1 MLFSYCTNLHP
12 GESWEETFAALRHHV
27 PGVRRKLRRAA
38 TDPFPL
44 GLRLSAV
51 AAAQLC
57 ADKAL
62 LRQLRR
68 WLEDENLLAFTINGF
83 PYGPFHGQ
91 RVKEQVFAPDWST
104 PERVAYTSNLFALLA
119 ELLPEGAEGSVSSL
133 PGSFSEFVAA
143 DPSRRPAILANLRR
157 FAIELD
163 ELSSINGLDLHLGLE
178 PEPLGLFDD
187 TAGTIRFFDELTDGL
202 AESER
207 ARLLR
212 RIGICYDACHFA
224 VVHEDAPAALDAMH
238 AAGIR
243 LSKIHLSNALRLDP
257 ANDEARSALAAF
269 NETTYL
275 HQVIGRRENG
285 SLVRHRD
292 IPDALAAWP
301 DGSIEWRAHF
311 HIPLFAEPAAP
322 LFSTITHLEG
332 LAHWLHAHPLA
343 CRHFEMETY
352 TFDVLPPDLRPPA
365 VEDMLAEEF
374 RWCET
379 RFFTLVGR

>member
-12 GESWEETFAALRHHV
+12 GESWEETFSALRRHV
-27 PGVRRKLRRAA
+27 PGVRTKLRRSS

-51 AAAQLC
+51 AASELC
-57 ADKAL
+57 ADKAR

-68 WLEDENLLAFTINGF
+68 WMEDENLIAFTINGF

-119 ELLPEGAEGSVSSL
+119 ELLPEGAEGSVSTL
-133 PGSFSEFVAA
+133 PGSFSEFVTA
-143 DPSRRPAILANLRR
+143 DPSRRPAAIANLRQ
-157 FAIELD
+157 FAIELE
-163 ELSSINGLDLHLGLE
+163 ELSLSNGQDLHLGLE

-187 TAGTIRFFDELTDGL
+187 TAGTIRFFEELTDGL
-202 AESER
+202 SASER

-212 RIGICYDACHFA
+212 RVGICYDACHFA
-224 VVHEDAPAALDAMH
+224 VVHEEAPTALDTIH

-257 ANDEARSALAAF
+257 ANDEARAALATF
-269 NETTYL
+269 DEPTYL
-275 HQVIGRRENG
+275 HQVIGRREDG
-285 SLVRHRD
+285 SFVRHRD

-311 HIPLFAEPAAP
+311 HIPLFAEPVAP
-322 LFSTITHLEG
+322 LRSTITHLEG

-352 TFDVLPPDLRPPA
+352 TFGVLPPELRPPA

>member
-12 GESWEETFAALRHHV
+12 GESWEETFAALRRHV
-27 PGVRRKLRRAA
+27 PGVRSKLRRAA

-44 GLRLSAV
+44 GLRLSA
-51 AAAQLC
+51 AAAAELC
-57 ADKAL
+57 ADKAR

-68 WLEDENLLAFTINGF
+68 WIEDENLLSFTINGF

-104 PERVAYTSNLFALLA
+104 PERVSYTSDLFALLA

-133 PGSFSEFVAA
+133 PASFSAFIAD
-143 DPSRRPAILANLRR
+143 DPSRRPAAMANLRR
-157 FAIELD
+157 FAIELE
-163 ELSSINGLDLHLGLE
+163 ELSAINRLDLHLGLE
-178 PEPLGLFDD
+178 PEPLGWFDN
-187 TAGTIRFFDELTDGL
+187 TAGTLRFFEELTDGL
-202 AESER
+202 AAEER

-224 VVHEDAPAALDAMH
+224 VAFEDAPTALDAIH
-238 AAGIR
+238 SAGIR

-257 ANDEARSALAAF
+257 ADTEARAALAAF
-269 NETTYL
+269 DEPTYL
-275 HQVIGRRENG
+275 HQVIGRREDG

-301 DGSIEWRAHF
+301 DEAIEWRAHF

-322 LFSTITHLEG
+322 LLSTISHLEG
-332 LAHWLHAHPLA
+332 LAHWLHAHPRA

-352 TFDVLPPDLRPPA
+352 TFGVLPPALRAPS

>member
-12 GESWEETFAALRHHV
+12 GELWEETFAALRRHV
-27 PGVRRKLRRAA
+27 PAVRDKLRRAA
-38 TDPFPL
+38 TDPFPI

-51 AAAQLC
+51 AAARLR

-104 PERVAYTSNLFALLA
+104 PERVAYTSDLFALLA
-119 ELLPEGAEGSVSSL
+119 ELLPENAEGSVSTL
-133 PGSFSEFVAA
+133 PGSFSDFTSA
-143 DPSRRPAILANLRR
+143 DPSRRPAIVANLRR
-157 FAIELD
+157 FAVEL
-163 ELSSINGLDLHLGLE
+163 EEMSAANGLDLHLGLE

-187 TAGTIRFFDELTDGL
+187 TLGTLRFFDELTDGL
-202 AESER
+202 STSEIS
-207 ARLLR
+207 RLLR

-224 VVHEDAPAALDAMH
+224 VAHEDAPTALDDLH

-243 LSKIHLSNALRLDP
+243 LSKVHLSNALRLDP
-257 ANDEARSALAAF
+257 ADELARAALAAF
-269 NETTYL
+269 DEPTYL
-275 HQVIGRRENG
+275 HQVIGRRDDG

-292 IPDALAAWP
+292 ISDALAAWP
-301 DGSIEWRAHF
+301 DGSVEWRAHF

-322 LFSTITHLEG
+322 LHSTITHLEG
-332 LAHWLHAHPLA
+332 LAHWLHTHPLA

-352 TFDVLPPDLRPPA
+352 TFDVLPAALRPPA

-379 RFFTLVGR
+379 RFFTLVRR